1 MVEILKEAYHV
12 SVHVSSFLYE
22 VDLIHMVDTLKI
34 DLHVRM
40 KEFSMHGVTPR
51 FKWPRYPK
59 KKNKKSAQ
67 QTTLSVFVDLF
78 PFD

>member
-1 MVEILKEAYHV
+1 MYQCMFPPSYMKWT
-12 SVHVSSFLYE
+12 LY
-22 VDLIHMVDTLKI
+22 IWSDTLKI

-67 QTTLSVFVDLF
+67 QTTLSGFVDLF
-78 PFD
+78 SFD